1 MTSPKS
7 ASGALTAFITALLFI
22 LGSVLGSKF
31 GAFLG
36 DRIVSERSIKTVTL
50 YSPYGCEQWS
60 YTGDF
65 DVTYGENTVI
75 RYIDTDGTRHT
86 VNALGVVCEISES
99 RT

>member
-1 MTSPKS
+1 MKRPQKTSI
-7 ASGALTAFITALLFI
+7 ALTAFITALFFI
-22 LGSVLGSKF
+22 LGSVLGSKL

-36 DRIVSERSIKTVTL
+36 DRIVSERSVKTVTL

-65 DVTYGENTVI
+65 DITYGENTVI

-86 VNALGVVCEISES
+86 VNALGTVCEISES
-99 RT
+99 RA